1 MQIGNIHNQHCPCVR
16 KSGSAVMLLAVAA
29 AESAKATFI
38 SHATP
43 PQPTQGAGFGFL
55 PPTAAAGQLQQ
66 RKQQSPSPPPFRAGF
81 SYERAHTPDIPARK
95 KEQQR
100 LAQHRLFTSNQPS
113 HRVLHVKQAA
123 DPGAAAFEEV
133 KELGRAGSVSGA
145 GAELGTQG
153 QEDKRVEKER

>member
-1 MQIGNIHNQHCPCVR
+1 M
-16 KSGSAVMLLAVAA
+16 
-29 AESAKATFI
+29 
-38 SHATP
+38 
-43 PQPTQGAGFGFL
+43 

-100 LAQHRLFTSNQPS
+100 LAQHRLFTSSQPS
-113 HRVLHVKQAA
+113 HRILHVQHPANPA
-123 DPGAAAFEEV
+123 AAAFEDV
-133 KELGRAGSVSGA
+133 KELGPACNVSGGQ

-153 QEDKRVEKER
+153 QEDGSVEKAR